1 MKRPPRRP
9 ASPGFTLIGLLVV
22 IAIIAVLIALL
33 LPAVQ
38 AAREA
43 ARRAQCTNNLK
54 QLALAA
60 HNYVS
65 VNEVFPLG
73 GYYTPS
79 IPTTPWDHGAL
90 VGLSQYIEQGN
101 VYNAFNVSLR
111 YTSLA
116 NTTVLQSKLA
126 TLQCPSDTLVQ
137 TPPISTSTTYG
148 WPSSGITIAR
158 TNYMANAG
166 LWNSPAIG
174 PNPFTDPNY
183 PQYRANATG
192 VIFLYS
198 ATRIAEITD
207 GTNNTFLFGEGTYG
221 RLTGSDQT
229 GCRWWMA
236 GNYGDTML
244 NAMYPPNTKV
254 PSSTIDVN
262 ANKASNTYGIYRMAA
277 SSNHPGGVNYAFA
290 DGSVRFIKDSIDS
303 WPLDGTTSAPT
314 SIQLTPLSAPFGVF
328 SILPGSKVGVYQ
340 ALATIRGG
348 EVVSADAY

>member
-1 MKRPPRRP
+1 MRRSPRRP
-9 ASPGFTLIGLLVV
+9 APPAFTLIELLVV

-54 QLALAA
+54 QLGLAA
-60 HNYVS
+60 HNYLS
-65 VNEVFPLG
+65 VHETFPQG
-73 GYYTPS
+73 GYFNPS
-79 IPTTPWDHGAL
+79 IPSTPWDKGPF
-90 VGLSQYIEQGN
+90 VGLSQYLEQGT
-101 VYNAFNVSLR
+101 VFNAFNASLR
-111 YTSLA
+111 YTDIA
-116 NTTVLQSKLA
+116 NTTILTAKLA
-126 TLQCPSDTLVQ
+126 ALQCPSDTLIQ
-137 TPPISTSTTYG
+137 SPPISTSATYN
-148 WPSSGITIAR
+148 WPAAGITIAR

-174 PNPFTDPNY
+174 PNPFTDPNFS
-183 PQYRANATG
+183 QYKANATG

-198 ATRIAEITD
+198 ATRIADITD

-221 RLTGSDQT
+221 RLTGSDLS

-254 PSSTIDVN
+254 PASTIDVD
-262 ANKASNTYGIYRMAA
+262 ANKATTTYGVYRMAA

-290 DGSVRFIKDSIDS
+290 DGSVRFIKDTVDS
-303 WPLDGTTSAPT
+303 WPLDGATSAPT
-314 SIQLTPLSAPFGVF
+314 SVQLTPLSPPFGVF
-328 SILPGSKVGVYQ
+328 SILPGRKVGVYQ
-340 ALATIRGG
+340 ALATVRGA
-348 EVVSADAY
+348 EVVGAAAY

>member
-1 MKRPPRRP
+1 MKRPSRRLAP
-9 ASPGFTLIGLLVV
+9 SGFTLIELLVV

-43 ARRAQCTNNLK
+43 ARRSQCTNNLK

-65 VNEVFPLG
+65 VHEAFPQG
-73 GYYTPS
+73 GYYNPS
-79 IPTTPWDHGAL
+79 IPSTPWDHGAL
-90 VGLSQYIEQGN
+90 VGLSQYVEQGA
-101 VYNAFNVSLR
+101 VFNSFNMALR
-111 YTSLA
+111 YTDLA
-116 NTTVLQSKLA
+116 NTTVLQTKLA
-126 TLQCPSDTLVQ
+126 TLQCPSDTLIQ
-137 TPPISTSTTYG
+137 NPPTSTSATYG
-148 WPSSGITIAR
+148 WPASGITIAR

-183 PQYRANATG
+183 PQYKSNATG

-198 ATRIAEITD
+198 ATRFGDITD
-207 GTNNTFLFGEGTYG
+207 GTNNTMLFGEGTYG
-221 RLTGSDQT
+221 RLTGSDLS

-262 ANKASNTYGIYRMAA
+262 SNKATNTYGIYRMAA

-290 DGSVRFIKDSIDS
+290 DGSVRFIKDTVDS
-303 WPLDGTTSAPT
+303 WPLDPATSAPT
-314 SIQLTPLSAPFGVF
+314 SVQLTQLSPPFGVF
-328 SILPGSKVGVYQ
+328 SILPGRKIGVYQ

-348 EVVSADAY
+348 EVVSSDAY